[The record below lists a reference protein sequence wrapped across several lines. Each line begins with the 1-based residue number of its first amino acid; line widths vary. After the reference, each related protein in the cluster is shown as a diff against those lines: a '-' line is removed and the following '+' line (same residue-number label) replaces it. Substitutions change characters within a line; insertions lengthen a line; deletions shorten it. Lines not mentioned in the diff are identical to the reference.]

1 MSTEKRLEIHST
13 RNAPSLDGLSNVVVA
28 VSWSR
33 IVAKTF
39 GEGENAKT
47 HTAGYP
53 GVTEVSAPDSQNFIN
68 FDNVTDDHL
77 KEWVSQLVDF
87 GPIDARLELQIQDT
101 VDAPLI
107 IPRNPAQ

>member
-13 RNAPSLDGLSNVVVA
+13 RNVPSLNELSNVVVA

-53 GVTEVSAPDSQNFIN
+53 GVTELSAPDPNNFIDFN
-68 FDNVTDDHL
+68 NLTDDHL
-77 KEWVSQLVDF
+77 KAWIEQVVDLN
-87 GPIDARLELQIQDT
+87 PIDARLELQIQDT
-101 VDAPLI
+101 VDAPI
-107 IPRNPAQ
+107 VIPRNPAQ